1 MTRNQV
7 LIVIAFG
14 ILMLLVIMLITARP
28 SPKNTEALDEVPGAQ
43 PVTPQAGSYE
53 LSPGT
58 QSAVELP
65 SEEASRNVVNAVT
78 ADPQRKT
85 TRKPKPAE
93 VEPEDPGYDSVD
105 PGLVQPPPK
114 LPPAEQLNN
123 MQRRGIVA
131 Y

>member
-1 MTRNQV
+1 MTRNRV
-7 LIVIAFG
+7 LIAGAFFV
-14 ILMLLVIMLITARP
+14 LALLVLLPLWQPREKAEIQDT
-28 SPKNTEALDEVPGAQ
+28 SPEVQAVIPEAGR
-43 PVTPQAGSYE
+43 YE
-53 LSPGT
+53 LAPST

-65 SEEASRNVVNAVT
+65 SEASSRDIVNTVT
-78 ADPQRKT
+78 ADPQKKT
-85 TRKPKPAE
+85 PRKPKPAE

-114 LPPAEQLNN
+114 LPPAEQLDN